1 MKSTAF
7 VLWAGLFALCAVT
20 SFGDTVLYVSP
31 DGNDAFSGGAAAVNA
46 EKTDGPIR
54 SLAEAV
60 KRVEQIRAETPALNE
75 PVVVELADG
84 VYELS
89 ETLALTAKISG
100 TDLSPTL
107 FRAAANARPVISG
120 GRTIQGFTVGQDGY
134 WRVTLDDVK
143 NGKWYFQQLFV
154 NNQRRFRPR
163 MPKNVDYRIT
173 ERIPSPSEINQWK
186 GDTQFRF
193 SGDEI
198 RDDWKNLNDVEV
210 LAYHNWTMSRQR
222 IKSVGPEKV
231 VTALGEPT
239 LVEAAVTEVTGE
251 GADKVVTV
259 LGASPSSSPWGVYVA
274 GNRYFVENA
283 FETLSEPGEFYID
296 RITGELTYIP
306 REGETPESVT
316 VTAPYLEYLVTFAGS
331 EKRFLEH
338 VCFEGIT
345 FAFSNWTTPTE
356 GNSSPQA
363 EVSVA
368 AAIPLAGARF
378 VAFDNCGFR
387 NLGHYALAFGT
398 ACKDCSVTCCA
409 MKDLGAGGIRIGGDL
424 YRSGNWPYEK
434 ILDESLFNLPKEEQ
448 IVERVHVADSVFEYL
463 GRLHPAA
470 IGVWIGHAANNTV
483 ERCDIFDL
491 YYSAVSVGWVWGYG
505 ESVANHNTVRG
516 NHLHKI
522 GQKLLS
528 DMGAVY
534 TLGISPGTKITEN
547 LIHDVDSF
555 DYGGW
560 GLYTDEGSTG
570 IEMSRNVVYNTK
582 TGSFHQHYGQD
593 NRIEY
598 NILVNSR
605 QHQIQRSRM
614 EDHNSFFFE
623 HNVVYWEND
632 SPLLASNWTDDQFV
646 MDNNLYWNPKQRE
659 NIKFLDMTFEEW
671 KSTKK
676 KDLNSM
682 IADPKFNNVEECDF
696 SFPADSPAAK
706 IGVPL
711 PGKYGPNKR
720 PTILDDTPAPAAG
733 FVLPTAQP

>member
-1 MKSTAF
+1 MKKYGTLLGTVLIFLTASIVSAERVIYVAPEGNDVFSGSTA
-7 VLWAGLFALCAVT
+7 AL
-20 SFGDTVLYVSP
+20 
-31 DGNDAFSGGAAAVNA
+31 NA

-60 KRVEQIRAETPALNE
+60 RRVEKFRAENAAFSE

-84 VYELS
+84 VYELA
-89 ETLALTAKISG
+89 ETLALTPKVSG
-100 TDLSPTL
+100 TAVSPTV
-107 FRAAANARPVISG
+107 FRAAPNARPVISG
-120 GRTIQGFTVGQDGY
+120 GRTIQGFTVGEDGF

-143 NGKWYFQQLFV
+143 SGDWYFQQLFV

-163 MPKNVDYRIT
+163 MPKTSDYQIA
-173 ERIPSPSEINQWK
+173 ERIESPTPVGRQT
-186 GDTQFRF
+186 GDNKFRF
-193 SGDEI
+193 TGDEI
-198 RDDWKNLNDVEV
+198 QSSWKNLGDVEV
-210 LAYHNWTMSRQR
+210 FAYHNWTLSRQR
-222 IKSVGPEKV
+222 V
-231 VTALGEPT
+231 
-239 LVEAAVTEVTGE
+239 AAVDDAE
-251 GADKVVTV
+251 KIVTV
-259 LGASPSSSPWGVYVA
+259 KGCSPSTSNWGIYA
-274 GNRYFVENA
+274 KGHRFYVENV
-283 FETLSEPGEFYID
+283 FESLNEPGEFYLD
-296 RITGELTYIP
+296 RTTGELTYLP

-316 VTAPYLEYLVTFAGS
+316 VTAPRLEYLMTIAGS
-331 EKRFLEH
+331 QERLVENIR
-338 VCFEGIT
+338 FEGLV
-345 FAFSNWTTPTE
+345 FAFSNWTTPE
-356 GNSSPQA
+356 MGNSAMQA
-363 EVSVA
+363 EVSID

-378 VAFDNCGFR
+378 VDFQNCGFR
-387 NLGHYALAFGT
+387 NFGNYALAFGT
-398 ACKDCSVTCCA
+398 ACKDCSVTGCA

-424 YRSGNWPYEK
+424 YRTGSWPYEK

-448 IVERVHVADSVFEYL
+448 IVERVRIADSLFEYL

-470 IGVWIGHAANNTV
+470 IGVWIGHAANNTI

-505 ESVANHNTVRG
+505 ESVANHNIVRG

-570 IEMSRNVVYNTK
+570 IEMSRNIVYNTK

-598 NILVNSR
+598 NILANSR
-605 QHQIQRSRM
+605 LDQLQRTRM

-632 SPLLASNWTDDQFV
+632 SPLLGSNWKDDQFQ
-646 MDNNLYWNPKQRE
+646 MDNNVYWNPKQRE
-659 NIKFLDMTFEEW
+659 NIKFLEMSFDQWQAE
-671 KSTKK
+671 KK
-676 KDLNSM
+676 KDLHSV
-682 IADPKFNNVEECDF
+682 IADPCFANPAQGDF
-696 SFPADSPAAK
+696 SFPTDSPAAK
-706 IGVPL
+706 IGVPQ
-711 PGKYGPNKR
+711 PGSYGPKVR
-720 PTILDDTPAPAAG
+720 PTILDDIPAPGAG
-733 FVLPTAQP
+733 FVLPE